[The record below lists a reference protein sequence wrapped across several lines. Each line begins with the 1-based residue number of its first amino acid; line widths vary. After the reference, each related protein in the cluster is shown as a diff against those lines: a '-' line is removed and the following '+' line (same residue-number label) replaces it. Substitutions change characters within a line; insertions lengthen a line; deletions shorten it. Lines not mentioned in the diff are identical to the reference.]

1 MNYFKG
7 FLIPGLL
14 VLIGFGCAKQ
24 QAGPTGPQGPQG
36 GGAPYDYSV
45 VFETGLYPD
54 SSYPGPGNPLSTSGC
69 YPHWLDAANPNTAP
83 PTGEIRIAAGTT
95 VSNTALGLIR
105 FNLSYGIPVN
115 ATITAC
121 SLQLTTKTSV
131 SLPVGT
137 YSVGVHQI
145 VAPPGN
151 AQWYSGSTWNNVAV
165 GGGWDGSTN
174 PVSISAPP
182 DYGVTPL
189 DSVTLTSTQ
198 LNGNQ
203 TLVGWNIPVAL
214 AQVWL
219 DPAQNGN
226 YGLLLS
232 FEPQSAAA
240 PSTISFWDNT
250 GNNQQK
256 PKMVVEYTVP

>member
-1 MNYFKG
+1 MKRLY
-7 FLIPGLL
+7 L
-14 VLIGFGCAKQ
+14 LIGALALIGLGCAKQ
-24 QAGPTGPQGPQG
+24 TTGPTGPQGPAG

-69 YPHWLDAANPNTAP
+69 YPHWLDASNPTTAP
-83 PTGEIRIAAGTT
+83 PTGEIRVAAGTS
-95 VSNTALGLIR
+95 VSNLALGLIR
-105 FNLSYGIPVN
+105 FNLSYGIPAN

-121 SLQLTTKTSV
+121 SLQLTTKLTNN
-131 SLPVGT
+131 LPAGT
-137 YSVGVHQI
+137 YSVGVHQMANG
-145 VAPPGN
+145 APTIG
-151 AQWYSGSTWNNVAV
+151 QWFSGSTWNDVQV

-174 PVSISAPP
+174 PVSISAPT
-182 DYGVTPL
+182 DYSATPM
-189 DSVTLTSTQ
+189 DSVTVTATQ

-203 TLVGWNIPVAL
+203 VLLGWNIPVTL

-219 DPAQNGN
+219 DPTQSGN

-232 FEPQSAAA
+232 MEPQLAAS
-240 PSTISFWDNT
+240 PTTISFWDNT
-250 GNNQQK
+250 GSSQQK

>member
-1 MNYFKG
+1 MNFLKG
-7 FLIPGLL
+7 FCFLSLSIFLGW
-14 VLIGFGCAKQ
+14 GCTKPA
-24 QAGPTGPQGPQG
+24 AGPIGPQGAPG
-36 GGAPYDYSV
+36 SGAPYDYSV
-45 VFETGLYPD
+45 NFETGLYPD
-54 SSYPGPGNPLSTSGC
+54 SGYPNSGNPLSTSGC
-69 YPHWLDAANPNTAP
+69 YPHWLDAGNPNTAP
-83 PTGEIRIAAGTT
+83 PTGEIRVAAGTT
-95 VSNTALGLIR
+95 VSNLALGLIR

-121 SLQLTTKTSV
+121 SLQLTTKSSV
-131 SLPVGT
+131 TLPAGT
-137 YSVGVHQI
+137 YVVGVHQ
-145 VAPPGN
+145 VNAPTGN
-151 AQWYSGSTWNNVAV
+151 AQWYSGSTWNDVQTSE
-165 GGGWDGSTN
+165 GWDGSTN
-174 PVSISAPP
+174 PVSISAPA
-182 DYGVTPL
+182 DYGVSPL